1 MSDAPIGVF
10 DSQVGVERGTTNFP
24 EPLWARRFPGPEAGE
39 ASRAASACS

>member
-10 DSQVGVERGTTNFP
+10 DSQVGVERTTNFP
-24 EPLWARRFPGPEAGE
+24 EPLWARRFPGLEAGE